1 MKKKVVKTVIWSVA
15 LYSAETRS
23 LRKENI
29 RRMEALKMWIWKR
42 MELIIWTEKMTNEE
56 VLRRVGEKRS
66 MVETIVQRKKNRMGH
81 MMKGMG

>member
-56 VLRRVGEKRS
+56 VLRRVGEKSS
-66 MVETIVQRKKNRMGH
+66 MVETIVPSFLPLALTRASH
-81 MMKGMG
+81 DE